1 MVERIDREVY
11 AKYDKNP
18 SINGRVIGLWKLCLV
33 AFPTFLMNLSFFNDH
48 KCGIDAL
55 KCYDTNHECY
65 DYDMKLIWI
74 IFFWIYY
81 SKGIHEITL
90 YFSKIRLLPF
100 KIGFN
105 GKKRVEIKWKWCK
118 ILAMIFGKLFYY
130 ISNELLRI
138 IPGKGYYKGK

>member
-1 MVERIDREVY
+1 MIEPIDREVY
-11 AKYDKNP
+11 AKYDENP
-18 SINGRVIGLWKLCLV
+18 SVNGRVIGLWKLCLV
-33 AFPTFLMNLSFFNDH
+33 ALPTLLMNLSFFNDY
-48 KCGIDAL
+48 KCGTDAL

-74 IFFWIYY
+74 IFFSIYY